1 MEIKNLTSFIM
12 SILPAA
18 KVFISCP
25 VLRLDDR
32 KANATL
38 RKLGEYFKG
47 ITNNIILNDN
57 VDGTCVGK
65 KGLHLN
71 PRGSGRLAM
80 NYIALMQR
88 L

>member
-47 ITNNIILNDN
+47 ITNDIILNDMII
-57 VDGTCVGK
+57 VMQFSDIIFKIGF
-65 KGLHLN
+65 
-71 PRGSGRLAM
+71 SSRLFFE
-80 NYIALMQR
+80 
-88 L
+88 